1 MRLYIY
7 LLITILLY
15 CSIEQIQAQD
25 SIINGFDDVE
35 FANELAKWG
44 YYDLAESISERISKT
59 SSSKEK
65 KNDGDLLRCS
75 VLQIQGNNASDP
87 EVKSDYYKQALAC
100 YNILLKKTK
109 GMQQLQLY
117 MDVANIQLSQGYSFL
132 QQAEDLEGEAK
143 DSCLDKAFDLFKE
156 ASSSFSDLKA
166 QTNSAGNLL
175 TVADDSQK
183 EQDRAT
189 VANIRYQS
197 WFGYCRTLYF
207 LGKLN
212 VEHSWQNCLKELE
225 AYFWDY
231 NGLEGCY
238 FATLLRG
245 IIFQEQNNHEK
256 AIVNFDSVLRALEKE
271 YVFQI
276 HITNKNNLATK
287 NIPSHIRK
295 AFKDHDIELN
305 TSKWI
310 VLQENKAWL
319 IHGES
324 SYLLNLGNN
333 FLDIYSVLSYSTALN
348 LRSQACYYK
357 TKSLIEQEKY
367 EEALEWVESFQKK
380 YKLLYEKEF
389 ITEEYGQASLIEL
402 CKLYVGNEDYKKALP
417 LVQRLAEQKTFWGR
431 KARNLLSE
439 WSKTHSY
446 FLDNV
451 KTIFQIAMNALENED
466 YSKAIISF
474 NRVLDKT
481 NPKDPDYINAK
492 EKLAQVY
499 WRTEQFSES
508 GRVYEELGE
517 QAGKINNKNL
527 AAKATYFSYRAYQ
540 NSYKKTQHESDK
552 EKYEKMFNILTTK
565 YKKSSYALNRIYYQA
580 QDKYNEANKE
590 KDPQL
595 SCKKYIEAEKIY
607 KSVAKEATQYEFAFV
622 ERGNCYFKSAQ
633 KCTEKA
639 DQRKYYK
646 EAEKILL
653 EFLKYTKETQLK
665 EVESQK
671 LTVRQNATSFALLL
685 LAKINDQLSN
695 EKKMHEYIGQLQKD
709 FANFKDR
716 IAETQYILC
725 QYYIKTKQFDKA
737 ENIAVQISNESTIDS
752 NVKKFYSAIYN
763 LVGKIYDSKNDEIK
777 KMMATVE
784 DKTELE
790 KQSLEYRI
798 KGFNYFFQWL
808 DTKSNIEFKNA
819 YGVANRILQLAQDLK
834 AQNSKDSNEY
844 FEKAHILFNKA
855 LSLTSDPEKIEEIKV
870 DLVLCLMEK
879 NEWEKSI
886 QMFYPIYHAD
896 TQSRLEKRQEEAGPR
911 GLNTPTTQK
920 TNLNYMNALSE
931 IFLHIAE
938 QTSFVDVNNIYSLIY
953 SNAQIDWNSD
963 LRDFTEENR
972 DTNALVQ
979 KYIKI
984 LENISWIQNKPM
996 DDQVKKN
1003 ILDEASHIG
1012 TQYKDERPKFLKFYQ
1027 NKCKEA
1033 IEKAFQ
1039 HSQEESLDDNQKILE
1054 IQRICIQLGY
1064 EFSSTVLNGTAYY
1077 LHKKQTYG
1085 AYNNPLWWE
1094 AKYRQ
1099 LYFYYLLGNKAET
1112 KNFITVLK
1120 KQQKTLGGPQY
1131 RSKFE
1136 ELLKKTEK

>member
-1 MRLYIY
+1 MKLYIY

-15 CSIEQIQAQD
+15 CSIGQIQAQD

-65 KNDGDLLRCS
+65 KNDGNLLRCS

-87 EVKSDYYKQALAC
+87 DVKSDYYKQALAC
-100 YNILLKKTK
+100 YNNLLKQTK

-132 QQAEDLEGEAK
+132 QQAEDLDGEAK
-143 DSCLDKAFDLFKE
+143 DSCLDKAYNLFQE

-175 TVADDSQK
+175 TAADDSQK

-189 VANIRYQS
+189 AANIRYQS

-212 VEHSWQNCLKELE
+212 VENSWKNCLKELE

-245 IIFQEQNNHEK
+245 MIFQEQDNHEK

-276 HITNKNNLATK
+276 HMTNKKSLASK
-287 NIPSHIRK
+287 NIPANIKK
-295 AFKDHDIELN
+295 AFRDHDIELN

-310 VLQENKAWL
+310 VLQENKTWL
-319 IHGES
+319 IHSET

-357 TKSLIEQEKY
+357 TKSLIAQEKY
-367 EEALEWVESFQKK
+367 DEALEWVESFQKQ

-417 LVQRLAEQKTFWGR
+417 LVQRLSEQKTFWGR

-466 YSKAIISF
+466 YSQAILSF

-481 NPKDPDYINAK
+481 NPKDPDYTNAK

-508 GRVYEELGE
+508 GRVYEELSK
-517 QAGKINNKNL
+517 QTTNKNL

-540 NSYKKTQHESDK
+540 NSYKKTQHENDK

-580 QDKYNEANKE
+580 QDKFDEATKE
-590 KDPQL
+590 KDPKL
-595 SCKKYIEAEKIY
+595 SSQKYIEAAKIY
-607 KSVAKEATQYEFAFV
+607 KTVDPEATQYELAFV

-633 KCTEKA
+633 KSTEKA
-639 DQRKYYK
+639 EQKKQYE
-646 EAEKILL
+646 EAKKIL
-653 EFLKYTKETQLK
+653 ENFLKYTKENQLK

-685 LAKINDQLSN
+685 LAKINDQLSD
-695 EKKMHEYIGQLQKD
+695 EKEMKKYIEQLHKD

-716 IAETQYILC
+716 IAESQYVLC
-725 QYYIKTKQFDKA
+725 QYYIRTKQIDKA
-737 ENIAVQISNESTIDS
+737 ENIAIQVSKESTVSSD
-752 NVKKFYSAIYN
+752 VKKFYSAIYN
-763 LVGKIYDSKNDEIK
+763 LIGKVYDAKNEEIQK
-777 KMMATVE
+777 KMATVE

-798 KGFNYFFQWL
+798 KGYNYFFQWL

-819 YGVANRILQLAQDLK
+819 YGVATRILHLAQDLK

-844 FEKAHILFNKA
+844 FEKAYILFNKA
-855 LSLTSDPEKIEEIKV
+855 LPLTSDSEKIDEIKGDV
-870 DLVLCLMEK
+870 VLCLMEK

-896 TQSRLEKRQEEAGPR
+896 TQARLEKRKEEAGPR
-911 GLNTPTTQK
+911 GLATPTTQK
-920 TNLNYMNALSE
+920 TNLNYMNSLSE

-938 QTSFVDVNNIYSLIY
+938 KNSFSDVNSIYSLIY
-953 SNAQIDWNSD
+953 THAPIDWYSN
-963 LRDFTEENR
+963 LTDFTEENR
-972 DTNALVQ
+972 DLNAIVE
-979 KYIKI
+979 KYLAI
-984 LENISWIQNKPM
+984 LENICYIQNKPM
-996 DDQVKKN
+996 DDQVRQN
-1003 ILDEASHIG
+1003 IQEEAKHIR
-1012 TQYKDERPKFLKFYQ
+1012 TQYKDERPKFLRFYQ
-1027 NKCKEA
+1027 DKCKEA
-1033 IEKAFQ
+1033 IEKAIQ
-1039 HSQEESLDDNQKILE
+1039 HSKEESLDDKKKIQEIQKIC
-1054 IQRICIQLGY
+1054 RQLGY
-1064 EFSSTVLNGTAYY
+1064 EFSTTVLNGTASY
-1077 LHKKQTYG
+1077 LHRKQTYG
-1085 AYNNPLWWE
+1085 AYNNPQWWE

-1099 LYFYYLLGNKAET
+1099 LYFYYLLGKKEET